1 MATTYDILFIIKPDL
16 TKEKIQENC
25 EKMKTWITKNG
36 GEIVTYNEIG
46 MRDLAQELTKF
57 TRGYYVNVEFNGDN
71 KLVETI
77 NQNIRVTE
85 DIFRHLIVLKDS
97 IDMKGFVLKEVSR

>member
-1 MATTYDILFIIKPDL
+1 MSTAYDILFIIKPNL
-16 TKEKIQENC
+16 SKEKIQENC

-46 MRDLAQELTKF
+46 MKELAQELKKF
-57 TRGYYVNVEFNGDN
+57 NQGYYVNIEFTADN
-71 KLVETI
+71 KLVEII

-85 DIFRHLIVLKDS
+85 DIFRHLIVLKES